1 MTPDDLTSRSD
12 PEAPAAPWAAE
23 AEPDSA
29 LHALAGLALEAGAE
43 DVAADA
49 AALAERVR
57 EGRFHVAVVGQF
69 KRGKSTLVNA
79 LVGDAVLPS
88 GVVPVTAIVTVVRHG
103 PRRLARVRLGDG
115 GWREVDPS
123 DLAAFVSEEGNPGN
137 AKGVAGVEVFVPSP
151 LLASGMCLVDT
162 PGLGSVFAGGTAA
175 TRAFVPHV
183 DAALVVL
190 GADPP
195 ISEDELALVEEVAR
209 HVRDLVFVLNK
220 ADRVSDAERREAK
233 AFSERVLT
241 GRLHRTAIPI
251 LEVSAADRLAGARA
265 ARDWD
270 ALAGALERLADEAG
284 EALVRAAEGRGLR
297 LLVDRLLHQLAEERD
312 ALARPVEESERRIE
326 VLRRCAADAER
337 SLNDL
342 GYLFTAEQER
352 LARAFAARTEAFLAR
367 TIPDARRELS
377 EGCRKLGGR
386 GPGLRHRATLL
397 AQDVSRRWLERW
409 RAEEQPAAE
418 ALYRQA
424 AERFVAIV
432 EQFLER
438 LAGSGEPALAALP
451 RTVGVR
457 LGFRV
462 RSHLFYTHLWQ
473 VASGSPFRWM
483 ADLFRSRERLL
494 RAVDRDTGE
503 YLEELLSTNGSRT
516 EYDFN
521 DQVLESRRSLDAEI
535 RARLREVHTSA
546 ERALALARARL
557 AAGSGA
563 VEAELE
569 RLDGLRRR
577 AEGLLDGHARREV
590 S

>member
-1 MTPDDLTSRSD
+1 MAPDDPTSRSD

-29 LHALAGLALEAGAE
+29 LHALARVALEAGAE

-195 ISEDELALVEEVAR
+195 ISEGELALVGEVAR

-233 AFSERVLT
+233 EFSERVLA

-251 LEVSAADRLAGARA
+251 LEVSAADRLSGARSA
-265 ARDWD
+265 RDARDWD
-270 ALAGALERLADEAG
+270 ALEAALERLADEAG

-297 LLVDRLLHQLAEERD
+297 LLADRLLHQLAEERD
-312 ALARPVEESERRIE
+312 ALARPVEESQRRIE

-342 GYLFTAEQER
+342 GYLFAAEQER
-352 LARAFAARTEAFLAR
+352 LARAFAARTEAFLASA
-367 TIPDARRELS
+367 IPEARRELS
-377 EGCRKLGGR
+377 EGCRKLDGR
-386 GPGLRHRATLL
+386 GPRLRHRAALL

-424 AERFVAIV
+424 AERFVALAD
-432 EQFLER
+432 QFLER
-438 LAGSGEPALAALP
+438 LASSGEPALAALP
-451 RTVGVR
+451 RSVGARV
-457 LGFRV
+457 GFRV
-462 RSHLFYTHLWQ
+462 KSHLFYTDLWW
-473 VASGSPFRWM
+473 VTSGSAFRWM
-483 ADLFRSRERLL
+483 ADRFRSRESLL
-494 RAVDRDTGE
+494 GAVDRDTGE
-503 YLEELLSTNGSRT
+503 YLETLLSTNGSRV
-516 EYDFN
+516 ENDFN
-521 DQVLESRRSLDAEI
+521 DQVLESRRSLDSEI

-563 VEAELE
+563 VKAELD

-577 AEGLLDGHARREV
+577 AKHLLDG